1 MYCKK
6 SLHSQL
12 YAHYGYIV
20 SITSKTNNS
29 LIVTLKS
36 NDKQLIQEVHSR
48 IMNDNT
54 EMDTLIEVVG
64 NCIRNEIKTAEKHKG
79 VYPEASHIYIYE
91 ISRA

>member
-20 SITSKTNNS
+20 SITSKTNKS

-36 NDKQLIQEVHSR
+36 NVKQLIQEVHSR
-48 IMNDNT
+48 IMNNT
-54 EMDTLIEVVG
+54 EMDTLNEVVG

-79 VYPEASHIYIYE
+79 VYPEASYIYE
-91 ISRA
+91 VSRA